1 MATWGS
7 LLSIASCGMSAAPWP
22 ADASACN
29 VALSSERNTTEGSIP
44 LSAEVLLDPPLVGA
58 AAEPDQVEPGEV
70 FQSGSAALGK

>member
-1 MATWGS
+1 
-7 LLSIASCGMSAAPWP
+7 
-22 ADASACN
+22 